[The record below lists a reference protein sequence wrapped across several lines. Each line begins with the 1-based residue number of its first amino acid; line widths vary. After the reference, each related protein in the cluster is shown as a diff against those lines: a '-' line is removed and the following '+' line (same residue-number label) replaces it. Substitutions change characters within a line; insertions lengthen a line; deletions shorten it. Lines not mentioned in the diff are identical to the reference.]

1 MRPSHTL
8 TSLAVTSLVC
18 CGLLASPFASRPAA
32 VADKMPQY
40 RVHARGTFTLPETV
54 ADADGNGVRLTGVS
68 GVTWLGDDRYAA
80 ILDNSHWLARFRL
93 TLAADGAV
101 RGIEDLRLVRLKEPH
116 DYEDVAPCPDSLS
129 RRIVAHRLRR
139 GAADP
144 GPCLLVC
151 EEDTPAVRAVALE
164 SGDLVGVVPIPE
176 SLRSRRPNR
185 GLEALT
191 VDSDGG
197 HVWTANEEALPAD
210 GPPPTEAAGTV
221 VRLARIPIPTG
232 DSEAK
237 SETRE
242 FAYPIDP
249 PHPFVRVL
257 KGEPL
262 SGVAALVSL
271 GDDRLLVLERS
282 GGPGLPPFEN
292 RIHLVDCSQA
302 TDVSGVDRDL
312 AGRAADLLT
321 KRLLWKDSLGCNVEG
336 LCLGPTLANG
346 RRALIAIADN
356 GGLGAPTE
364 IVAFALEG
372 PPPARPTSP

>member
-1 MRPSHTL
+1 MRLGHMLTSCTA
-8 TSLAVTSLVC
+8 TSLAW
-18 CGLLASPFASRPAA
+18 CGLLATTFAPRPAA
-32 VADKMPQY
+32 AADDLSRY
-40 RVHARGTFTLPETV
+40 RVHARGMLMLPETV
-54 ADADGNGVRLTGVS
+54 ADADGTEVRLTGVS

-93 TLAADGAV
+93 TLAANGTPRTV
-101 RGIEDLRLVRLKEPH
+101 EDLQLVRLKEPH
-116 DYEDVAPCPDSLS
+116 DYEDVAPCPDTLR
-129 RRIVAHRLRR
+129 RRIVAQRQRK

-164 SGDLVGVVPIPE
+164 SGDLVGVVPIPKP
-176 SLRSRRPNR
+176 LRSPRPNR

-191 VDSDGG
+191 VDPDGG

-210 GPPPTEAAGTV
+210 GPPPTAAAGTV
-221 VRLARIPIPTG
+221 VRLARIPIPTDNAG
-232 DSEAK
+232 PQN
-237 SETRE
+237 ETRQ
-242 FAYPIDP
+242 FAYPVDP
-249 PHPFVRVL
+249 PHSFVRVL

-262 SGVAALVSL
+262 SGVSAIVSL
-271 GDDRLLVLERS
+271 GADKLLVLERS

-292 RIHLVDCSQA
+292 RIHLVDCSKA
-302 TDVSGVDRDL
+302 TDVSGIDRDL
-312 AGRAADLLT
+312 AGRAADLLA

-346 RRALIAIADN
+346 SRALIAIADN
-356 GGLGAPTE
+356 GGLGKPTE

-372 PPPARPTSP
+372 PPPTRFTSP